1 MMTAFKKLMETSLP
15 EGEAKL
21 LLESLDTP
29 SPVSIRQHILKA
41 EKELFP
47 GSLPVPWCPRGR
59 YLEERPVFTL
69 DPRFHAG
76 AYYVQEASGMSLWQ
90 LEPYLQKMKAP
101 RVLDACAAP
110 GGKSTLLLDILP
122 GDGLLVSNEIIRPR
136 VPVLAENLSRW
147 GYANVV
153 VTQNDPAAFSVLD
166 GYFDVLVTDVPC
178 SGEGL
183 FRKDPAS
190 RSAWSPAQ
198 VELCAARQRRILSD
212 LWPSLKEGGLLLY
225 STCTYNRVEDE
236 DQIDWITDHLG
247 ARVILGPQKYLP
259 HRIRGEGFFMALM
272 EKTSKTKNPERNP
285 LHALRGKSAFS
296 LYSGPSEGFPKPLN
310 GDYSWSMKHILLKAF
325 PASLHREMTTL
336 ESVLDVVH
344 SGIAVASRKGNDWIP
359 YADLAL
365 ATDLNKEAYPNVPLD
380 TSQALA
386 FLRRDSLTF
395 PPDTEKGYLL
405 LTFDNLPLGFV
416 NNLGNR
422 SNNLHPL
429 SRRILIRPQKNPD
442 GNQHRRS

>member
-1 MMTAFKKLMETSLP
+1 
-15 EGEAKL
+15 
-21 LLESLDTP
+21 
-29 SPVSIRQHILKA
+29 
-41 EKELFP
+41 
-47 GSLPVPWCPRGR
+47 
-59 YLEERPVFTL
+59 
-69 DPRFHAG
+69 
-76 AYYVQEASGMSLWQ
+76 MSLWQ

-225 STCTYNRVEDE
+225 STCTYNRV
-236 DQIDWITDHLG
+236 
-247 ARVILGPQKYLP
+247 
-259 HRIRGEGFFMALM
+259 
-272 EKTSKTKNPERNP
+272 
-285 LHALRGKSAFS
+285 
-296 LYSGPSEGFPKPLN
+296 
-310 GDYSWSMKHILLKAF
+310 
-325 PASLHREMTTL
+325 
-336 ESVLDVVH
+336 
-344 SGIAVASRKGNDWIP
+344 
-359 YADLAL
+359 
-365 ATDLNKEAYPNVPLD
+365 
-380 TSQALA
+380 
-386 FLRRDSLTF
+386 
-395 PPDTEKGYLL
+395 
-405 LTFDNLPLGFV
+405 
-416 NNLGNR
+416 
-422 SNNLHPL
+422 
-429 SRRILIRPQKNPD
+429 
-442 GNQHRRS
+442 